1 MAPGNSDILLKWPRL
16 DLNQHAIAI
25 NFGLKGT
32 QGLTGGAGV
41 NRAIGIKASTVAG
54 ADKHSLGAVPRYRT
68 ARVGTDSTHLN
79 YGPWGLGVTNDRH
92 IFALHIAVGQRPLG
106 IQVGYGAQGDKPVVA
121 TRSPWVES
129 AWQAAIATGNEL
141 ASSPSPIRLVKSRR
155 FMGGVFRYLPNPWPR
170 FSEGTPRQALICARR
185 TS

>member
-1 MAPGNSDILLKWPRL
+1 MAPGNSDILLKWLRL

-68 ARVGTDSTHLN
+68 ARVGTDGTHRN

-92 IFALHIAVGQRPLG
+92 IFALHIAVGQCPL
-106 IQVGYGAQGDKPVVA
+106 
-121 TRSPWVES
+121 VES

-141 ASSPSPIRLVKSRR
+141 DSSPSPIRLVKSRR

-170 FSEGTPRQALICARR
+170 FREGTPRQALICARR